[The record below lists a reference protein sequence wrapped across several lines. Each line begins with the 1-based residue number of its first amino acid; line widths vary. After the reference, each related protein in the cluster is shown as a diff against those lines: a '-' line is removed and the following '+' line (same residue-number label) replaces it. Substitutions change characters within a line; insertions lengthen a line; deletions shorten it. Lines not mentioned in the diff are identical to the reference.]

1 MVLSRW
7 SITCQWVGSLYPG
20 RDEVADATGRWV
32 LPVEMKVP
40 GSITLSLPVMAAA
53 KEVVRHTHARTHA
66 PTHPRAL
73 SLALSMPRGSCLQ
86 TSSRE
91 GCPALAPPLCVWRS
105 LPSPSPYQ
113 VVIAACGVSDKYP
126 KGKSAAM
133 ARGIEGDE
141 TPQTFPAVGL
151 RGVATWVVDAAAAS
165 TLSFEY
171 AECFALASSRGD
183 CCPPA

>member
-1 MVLSRW
+1 
-7 SITCQWVGSLYPG
+7 
-20 RDEVADATGRWV
+20 
-32 LPVEMKVP
+32 
-40 GSITLSLPVMAAA
+40 MAAA
-53 KEVVRHTHARTHA
+53 KEVVRHTHV
-66 PTHPRAL
+66 PTHTPTHTRAL
-73 SLALSMPRGSCLQ
+73 SLALSMPRGSCLLDFE
-86 TSSRE
+86 SR
-91 GCPALAPPLCVWRS
+91 GLPGPSPATLCVWRS
-105 LPSPSPYQ
+105 RASASPYQ

-133 ARGIEGDE
+133 ARAIEGDE